1 MSEETP
7 PTAPEQAETVVLTPA
22 EQLARKKRNRAIAL
36 GLVAFIVLIFGVTV
50 LRLASNIAA
59 N

>member
-1 MSEETP
+1 MTDETP
-7 PTAPEQAETVVLTPA
+7 EQQPQPPQMVILT
-22 EQLARKKRNRAIAL
+22 EEEKRARDKRNRAIAL
-36 GLVAFIVLIFGVTV
+36 GLVGFTLLIFGVTV